1 MACYNDA
8 LMQEQLFPELKDP
21 ERFAAAGHVEIT
33 FRDLV
38 KERVNRLFPPKGR
51 LEPEDERNLRLDE

>member
-1 MACYNDA
+1 
-8 LMQEQLFPELKDP
+8 MQEQLFPELKDP